1 MDNLEWFVGIFAE
14 GYDDKEMMG
23 ELLKTMVANDAFTQA
38 LTNPLLAKG
47 VFNEATFSKEG
58 MAILEA
64 TDSLADVITRN
75 TQIADKG
82 EVGFK
87 IRS

>member
-1 MDNLEWFVGIFAE
+1 MDRLEWFVGIFAE

-23 ELLKTMVANDAFTQA
+23 ALLKTMVANDAFTQA

-47 VFNEATFSKEG
+47 VFTEQTFSKEG

-64 TDSLADVITRN
+64 TDTLADVILRT
-75 TQIADKG
+75 TKIDDKG
-82 EVGFK
+82 AVGFK